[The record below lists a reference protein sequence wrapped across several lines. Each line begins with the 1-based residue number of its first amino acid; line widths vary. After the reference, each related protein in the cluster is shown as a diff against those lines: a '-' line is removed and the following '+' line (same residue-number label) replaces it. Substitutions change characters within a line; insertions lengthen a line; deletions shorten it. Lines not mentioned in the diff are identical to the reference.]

1 MIVRQ
6 PIYAG
11 AHYFGDEGRLR
22 ASVDAWIEDATQPR
36 LSDDAR
42 GLIVPRGLH
51 REFGPTAGFAYKT
64 LLTTPLRF
72 DRVTLIAPNLS
83 KPELAIACDP
93 ADGYETPLGIARV
106 DGDLVLKLRA
116 NGLPIVDE
124 TDPEDVIESQL
135 PFVQSAFG
143 ELDIVP
149 LRIGAAPGCADA
161 LLDAAPELGFIVVSA
176 KLAVGHETRIA
187 QAVGA
192 GAISPAD
199 LEKPKGLRALFA
211 RGDAPAW
218 GADLE
223 TLAFGLRLLRR
234 AGAGAVRVLKTAPGG
249 LAAVAV

>member
-22 ASVDAWIEDATQPR
+22 ASVDSWIEDATQPR

-42 GLIVPRGLH
+42 GLIVSRGLH

-83 KPELAIACDP
+83 RPDVAIACDP

-106 DGDLVLKLRA
+106 DGDLILRLRA
-116 NGLPIVDE
+116 NGAPIVDE

-135 PFVQSAFG
+135 PFVQSALG
-143 ELDIVP
+143 EVDIVP

-161 LLDAAPELGFIVVSA
+161 LLDAVAELGFVIVA
-176 KLAVGHETRIA
+176 TKLPVGHEQRIA

-192 GAISPAD
+192 GALTPAD
-199 LEKPKGLRALFA
+199 LDPPKGLRGLLA
-211 RGDAPAW
+211 RQAAPAW
-218 GADLE
+218 DADLE

-234 AGAGAVRVLKTAPGG
+234 AGATAVRVLKTAPGG